1 MKNGEVVRPREKVKN
16 KNTERQVRARVISR
30 DVNSRIRR
38 GSIAFKVVLAQE
50 SSSDSECPGV
60 KFISHINNDKN

>member
-50 SSSDSECPGV
+50 SSSDSECHGV